1 MAVEVVPQKSE
12 TIEAR
17 ARFDLRAL
25 WRLTVWGSAAAVALA
40 AAVFA
45 SQTDNGSQRVEA
57 VASADLPARPVAT
70 VKIPPNR
77 EQEWEIARLEA
88 QLRTL
93 TADRD
98 RLAER
103 VAGLEHNI
111 EDITGSIKRQGAPLA
126 GPAPT
131 ATAPVISPP
140 GTTEAKQAEAA
151 PSDTAAPP
159 AAEATQEA
167 VPLPPVRVA
176 SLPPEPPKLEYGVAL
191 ASSSN
196 LDVLHM
202 QWSALK
208 ANFGPLLGGLRPI
221 AAREQRGA
229 VTHYRLVLGPL
240 PNAAAATKLCAR
252 LTAAHAPCHAGKFT
266 GDPL

>member
-1 MAVEVVPQKSE
+1 MASEVVPQKPE

-45 SQTDNGSQRVEA
+45 SLTENGGQRVEA
-57 VASADLPARPVAT
+57 VVSADLPSRPVAT

-77 EQEWEIARLEA
+77 EQEWQIARLET

-93 TADRD
+93 TVDRD

-103 VAGLEHNI
+103 VASLEHNLD
-111 EDITGSIKRQGAPLA
+111 DITGSIRQQSSQQA
-126 GPAPT
+126 GPAPS
-131 ATAPVISPP
+131 AAPAPVISSPA
-140 GTTEAKQAEAA
+140 TTEAKLAEKKAEAA
-151 PSDTAAPP
+151 TP
-159 AAEATQEA
+159 AAEPQQA

-176 SLPPEPPKLEYGVAL
+176 ALPPEPPKLEFGVAL

-221 AAREQRGA
+221 AAREQRGT

-252 LTAAHAPCHAGKFT
+252 LTAAHAPCHAGRFS